1 MSTAAVILAAGKGTR
16 MNSELPKVAHEA
28 AGKPLVRHVVDAAR
42 AAGCDK
48 LIVVVGYGAGFVK
61 GLLLDE
67 PGVEFAVQTE
77 QKGTGHAVLMAEP
90 NLRNHT
96 GPVLVLYGDM
106 PLVTASSLKS
116 LLDAREAADAAC
128 VVGSAVTENNH
139 GLGRVIRNADG
150 DFLRIVEEKDATDE
164 ERAVTEINTGCYAFA
179 GPALLSSLAELAP
192 NNAQREYYLTDCP
205 AILKDRGETVTAET
219 ALTIEEAL
227 GVNTPEQLAE
237 VERVLAGR
245 SSENSKP

>member
-28 AGKPLVRHVVDAAR
+28 AGKPLVRHVLDAAR
-42 AAGCDK
+42 AAGCDT
-48 LIVVVGYGAGFVK
+48 LIVVVGYGGDFVK
-61 GLLLDE
+61 GLLLNE

-90 NLRNHT
+90 NLRDHN

-106 PLVTASSLKS
+106 PLVTAGSLRT
-116 LLDAREAADAAC
+116 LLEARQSAGAAC
-128 VVGSAVTENNH
+128 VVGSAVTEDNH
-139 GLGRVIRNADG
+139 GLGRIVRDDAG
-150 DFLRIVEEKDATDE
+150 TFLRIVEEKDATDA
-164 ERAVTEINTGCYAFA
+164 ERTVTEINTGCYAFA
-179 GPALLSSLAELAP
+179 GPALLSSLAELTP
-192 NNAQREYYLTDCP
+192 NNAQGEYYLTDCP
-205 AILKDRGETVTAET
+205 AILKARGETVTAET

-237 VERVLAGR
+237 VERALASR
-245 SSENSKP
+245 A

>member
-28 AGKPLVRHVVDAAR
+28 AGKPLVKHVIDAAR
-42 AAGCDK
+42 GAGCDR
-48 LIVVVGYGAGFVK
+48 LIVVVGYGGDFVK

-90 NLRNHT
+90 NLRDHA

-106 PLVTASSLKS
+106 PLVTAGALKT
-116 LLDAREAADAAC
+116 LLDARAAAGAAC
-128 VVGSAVTENNH
+128 VLGSAVTENNH
-139 GLGRVIRNADG
+139 GLGRVIRDG
-150 DFLRIVEEKDATDE
+150 DGNFLRIVEEKDATDA
-164 ERAVTEINTGCYAFA
+164 ERTVTEINTGCYAFA
-179 GPALLSSLAELAP
+179 GPALLSSLAELTP
-192 NNAQREYYLTDCP
+192 NNAQGEYYLTDCP
-205 AILKDRGETVTAET
+205 AILKARGETVAAEA

-227 GVNTPEQLAE
+227 GVNTPDQLAE
-237 VERVLAGR
+237 VERALASR
-245 SSENSKP
+245 

>member
-48 LIVVVGYGAGFVK
+48 LIVVVGYGGDFVK
-61 GLLLDE
+61 GLLTNE
-67 PGVEFAVQTE
+67 PGVEFAIQTE

-90 NLRNHT
+90 NLRDHA

-106 PLVTASSLKS
+106 PLVTPSSLKA
-116 LLDAREAADAAC
+116 LLDARESADAAC
-128 VVGSAVTENNH
+128 VVGSAVTENNK
-139 GLGRVIRNADG
+139 GLGRVIRDADG
-150 DFLRIVEEKDATDE
+150 TFLRIVEEKDANDE

-179 GPALLSSLAELAP
+179 GPALLSSLAELSP
-192 NNAQREYYLTDCP
+192 NNAQGEYYLTDCP
-205 AILKDRGETVTAET
+205 AILKARGETVTAEA

-245 SSENSKP
+245 